1 MKQKVAKDLK
11 SFLQKLGYPF
21 DAISGLLDS
30 GMMDRYF
37 NSKWIKSSQ
46 SFAILDQKATDKQ
59 LLACSDVSNFY
70 QFVPPYFAA
79 LSSKN
84 GLQAIARLASYEQ
97 LIGPIEIGTFSEEGN
112 LRIHISYLD
121 KNRKNFRFSLLVDQL
136 SLISLIRTGT
146 DKAIIPLSIGSRFH
160 YGTEI
165 TEYLGVKAQN
175 SSDNYLVFS
184 KDDLL
189 QPFST
194 QNDIMWNFMEPGLKK
209 YISDLKVDPPFKAV
223 VQNTLFRLIAGGN
236 FQLQDVAN
244 EIGISPRT
252 VQRWLNKEGTSF
264 KEQVNTVQ
272 KVLALNLLQDM
283 TLNTAEISFLVGF
296 NNVTTFYKAFKR
308 WTGKTVLKYR
318 HQMVLQKNS
327 FNASL

>member
-1 MKQKVAKDLK
+1 MVTDLK
-11 SFLQKLGYPF
+11 GFLQELGYPF
-21 DAISGLLDS
+21 DTISGLLDS
-30 GMMDRYF
+30 GVMDRYF

-46 SFAILDQKATDKQ
+46 TFAILDQKATDKQ

-121 KNRKNFRFSLLVDQL
+121 KSRKNFRFSLLVDQL
-136 SLISLIRTGT
+136 SLISLIRTGSG
-146 DKAIIPLSIGSRFH
+146 KKIKPLSIGSRFH
-160 YGTEI
+160 YGRVI
-165 TEYLGVKAQN
+165 TDYLGIKAQN
-175 SSDNYLVFS
+175 SNDNYLVFS
-184 KDDLL
+184 QDDLL
-189 QPFST
+189 QPFLT

-209 YISDLKVDPPFKAV
+209 YISDLKVNPPFKAV
-223 VQNTLFRLIAGGN
+223 VQNTLFKLIAGGN
-236 FQLQDVAN
+236 FQLHDVASA
-244 EIGISPRT
+244 IGISPRT
-252 VQRWLNKEGTSF
+252 LQRWLRKEKTSF
-264 KEQVNTVQ
+264 RKQVNTVQ

-308 WTGKTVLKYR
+308 WTGQTVLMYR
-318 HQMVLQKNS
+318 HQMILQQNS
-327 FNASL
+327 INASL